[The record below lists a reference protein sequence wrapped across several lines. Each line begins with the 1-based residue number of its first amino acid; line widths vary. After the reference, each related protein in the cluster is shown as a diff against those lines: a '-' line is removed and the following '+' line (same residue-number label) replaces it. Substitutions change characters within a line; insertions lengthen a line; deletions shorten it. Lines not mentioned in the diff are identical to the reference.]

1 LIDSGLVG
9 RGTTRAEDAQG
20 TPDQS
25 RISPNI
31 LVYEDEFNVSPAPG
45 LDSEADHRGR
55 QREQRQGLRSKT
67 DLIANSWT
75 MKFTAHESLY

>member
-1 LIDSGLVG
+1 
-9 RGTTRAEDAQG
+9 
-20 TPDQS
+20 
-25 RISPNI
+25 
-31 LVYEDEFNVSPAPG
+31 VSPALVNGFPDLRKFSSGLIKFRQSSNVFG

-67 DLIANSWT
+67 DLIANIWT